1 MLDRLSDVFRVDY
14 HNWWLVAFYL
24 LLAGGFIYGVLR
36 PRTRT
41 EWRSLGLAQAFVV
54 ALYAEMYGLPLTMY
68 GVAWLTG
75 KTEFASDHFHG
86 HAWAYLLG
94 WDETGAVVLTFVGN
108 ALVALGGLIA
118 LLGWRQVHR
127 ARGGLVRDGLYRRI
141 RHPQYTG
148 FFLFLI
154 GSLVNW
160 PTLPTLVMF
169 PILLWVYW
177 RLALAEERDVANAF
191 SDDYQ
196 RYRRTTGMFLP
207 RRSAKPGP
215 LAQGTVQSPQP

>member
-1 MLDRLSDVFRVDY
+1 MLDRLSAVFRIDY

-36 PRTRT
+36 PRSRT

-94 WDETGAVVLTFVGN
+94 WDETGAIAMTIVGN

-127 ARGGLVRDGLYRRI
+127 AKGGLVREGLYRRI

-148 FFLFLI
+148 FFLILI

-169 PILLWVYW
+169 PILIGVYW
-177 RLALAEERDVANAF
+177 RLALAEERDVAGAF
-191 SDDYQ
+191 SEEYRRYQ
-196 RYRRTTGMFLP
+196 RATGMFLP
-207 RRSAKPGP
+207 RWIAAAGSA
-215 LAQGTVQSPQP
+215 TEQPSQP

>member
-1 MLDRLSDVFRVDY
+1 MFQRLSDVFRIDY
-14 HNWWLVAFYL
+14 HNWWLVVFYL

-41 EWRSLGLAQAFVV
+41 EWRSLGLAQAFIV

-68 GVAWLTG
+68 GLAWLTG
-75 KTEFASDHFHG
+75 KTDFATDHFHG

-108 ALVALGGLIA
+108 ALVALGGLVA

-127 ARGGLVRDGLYRRI
+127 AKGGLVREGLYRRI

-148 FFLFLI
+148 FFLFFI

-191 SDDYQ
+191 SGDYQ

-207 RRSAKPGP
+207 RWNAKSGP
-215 LAQGTVQSPQP
+215 LNSETLQSPQP

>member
-1 MLDRLSDVFRVDY
+1 MFQRLSDVFRIDY
-14 HNWWLVAFYL
+14 HNWWLVVFYL

-54 ALYAEMYGLPLTMY
+54 ALYAEMYGLPITMY

-75 KTEFASDHFHG
+75 KTDFANDHFHG

-127 ARGGLVRDGLYRRI
+127 AKGGLVRDGLYRRI

-177 RLALAEERDVANAF
+177 RLALTEERDVANAF
-191 SDDYQ
+191 CDDYQ
-196 RYRRTTGMFLP
+196 SYRRTTGMFLP
-207 RRSAKPGP
+207 RWNAKSGP
-215 LAQGTVQSPQP
+215 LNSETVQSPQP

>member
-1 MLDRLSDVFRVDY
+1 MLDRLSEVFQVDY
-14 HNWWLVAFYL
+14 HNGWLVAFYL

-36 PRTRT
+36 PRSRT

-68 GVAWLTG
+68 GLAWLTG

-94 WDETGAVVLTFVGN
+94 WGETGAVALTVVGN

-127 ARGGLVRDGLYRRI
+127 AKGGLVREGLYRRI

-154 GSLVNW
+154 GSLANW

-177 RLALAEERDVANAF
+177 RLALAEEREVAKAF
-191 SDDYQ
+191 SGDYQ

-207 RRSAKPGP
+207 RWNAKSGALPP
-215 LAQGTVQSPQP
+215 KPVQRPQP